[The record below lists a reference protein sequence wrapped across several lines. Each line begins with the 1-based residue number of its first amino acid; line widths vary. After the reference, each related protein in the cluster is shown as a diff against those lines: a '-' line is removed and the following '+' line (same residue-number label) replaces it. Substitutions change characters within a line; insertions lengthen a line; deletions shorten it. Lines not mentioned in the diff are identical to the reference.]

1 MTGRQSWGGG
11 QGAGAIT
18 TVEQF
23 LMRGLATACQ
33 ACVVGL
39 PRSDPRRSASPLP
52 KLVEDSPT
60 GANALATASGVTTDS
75 RLRRQLVLAL
85 PGRRSPK

>member
-1 MTGRQSWGGG
+1 MTDCKPTAERHWLRAARDHADEGRESWGGG

-33 ACVVGL
+33 ACVVGA
-39 PRSDPRRSASPLP
+39 AS
-52 KLVEDSPT
+52 V
-60 GANALATASGVTTDS
+60 
-75 RLRRQLVLAL
+75 
-85 PGRRSPK
+85 

>member
-1 MTGRQSWGGG
+1 MVTFTSKVGMDKLFPVLPAHLECHSECNFLMTDCKPTAERHWIRAARDHADEGRESWGGG

-33 ACVVGL
+33 ACVVGA
-39 PRSDPRRSASPLP
+39 AS
-52 KLVEDSPT
+52 V
-60 GANALATASGVTTDS
+60 
-75 RLRRQLVLAL
+75 
-85 PGRRSPK
+85 